1 MSYYSEQN
9 PYHPPDR
16 FAPSTPAML
25 PPGFPP
31 ATPTVWYFYIVYCV
45 LMALLYLLCLGGGLA
60 MIAFADEIAA
70 QDPDPTSPTETLIIG
85 SVLAVMGGALLLM
98 YGIAPLLPKSKGAW
112 IYGFVTI
119 GLGMTSACTLPFCI
133 ALLIFWLRP
142 ETKAFFRAG

>member
-9 PYHPPDR
+9 PYYPQDR
-16 FAPSTPAML
+16 FAPGMPAMP

-70 QDPDPTSPTETLIIG
+70 QDPTSSPTEGLIIG
-85 SVLAVMGGALLLM
+85 SVLAVMGGGLLLM

-133 ALLIFWLRP
+133 GLLIFWLRP
-142 ETKAFFRAG
+142 ETKAFFRAA